1 MSKKPKIGFLGVGRT
16 GGLDVHLPHKD
27 VKA

>member
-1 MSKKPKIGFLGVGRT
+1 MSRKPKIGFPGIGRT
-16 GGLDVHLPHKD
+16 GGPDVHLPHKD